1 MPRRI
6 ARKVLVLVRPLL
18 GLTLVF
24 ESRDS
29 SPALIKTVIVF
40 FEGVTNQ
47 F

>member
-24 ESRDS
+24 ESRDY